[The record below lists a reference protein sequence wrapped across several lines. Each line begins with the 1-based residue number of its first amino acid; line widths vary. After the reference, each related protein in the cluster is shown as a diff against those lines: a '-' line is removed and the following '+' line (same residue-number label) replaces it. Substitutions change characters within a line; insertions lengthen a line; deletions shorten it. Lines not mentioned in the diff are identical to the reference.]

1 MYADKESK
9 IDEPN
14 FEVAFGSILGVK
26 KNVCTMPIVNDNASE
41 NGSQMSGSK
50 SKKAKPATQEV
61 NVLEPE
67 DKIYDKGPEGSQ
79 FVFEITLADKI
90 LTLYTHD

>member
-9 IDEPN
+9 IDEPK

-41 NGSQMSGSK
+41 NGS
-50 SKKAKPATQEV
+50 
-61 NVLEPE
+61 
-67 DKIYDKGPEGSQ
+67 
-79 FVFEITLADKI
+79 
-90 LTLYTHD
+90 